1 MHQEYTDDV
10 QFHQLTNAMVTAT
23 AISVKPNK
31 KQLST
36 LLSTLLAAGY
46 SFVHISGD
54 FIGNDFKV
62 PVTVLT

>member
-1 MHQEYTDDV
+1 MHQECTDDV
-10 QFHQLTNAMVTAT
+10 KLYQLTNAMVTAA

-36 LLSTLLAAGY
+36 LLSTQLAAGY
-46 SFVHISGD
+46 SFVHISED
-54 FIGNDFKV
+54 FTGNDFKV